1 MRVSRNCTFHCSY
14 NNSPVCILLHTHV
27 WATVM
32 GEGHCLARDEGKT
45 KCQTSE
51 VQKQINDLINVNGI
65 KKYDIYNLGQCEMQ
79 SMGWG

>member
-1 MRVSRNCTFHCSY
+1 M
-14 NNSPVCILLHTHV
+14 
-27 WATVM
+27 A
-32 GEGHCLARDEGKT
+32 EGHCLARDEGKT

-51 VQKQINDLINVNGI
+51 IQKQINDLINVNGI